1 MKTVIQ
7 DTADV
12 YFKRKSDGKLVFT
25 AEAQTASFS
34 QAISEEKLRGGIG
47 NKPLYILKSE
57 KEINLTVKNAFFD
70 LEWLAMTQ
78 GETIQEETKVKVFD
92 REHGL
97 IVDDT
102 NKVTLKGKP
111 VSDVTFYNK
120 KGLTYKIA
128 VSTDGT
134 YTIPTAFAAAKD
146 KLTAVYQIEK
156 VGRRLAIKASK
167 FSERYEVEYR
177 TIAYNPDTEEVYSDI
192 YIQFPNVSPSGEFEM
207 SLENGNSLA
216 PGMKFEALADTDTD
230 EMAVV
235 IEASRDENTAAPVED
250 TTGSTQ
256 SSDLGGTTE

>member
-12 YFKRKSDGKLVFT
+12 YFRRKSDGQLVFT

-34 QAISEEKLRGGIG
+34 QTISEEKLRGGIG

-57 KEINLTVKNAFFD
+57 KEINLTVKNAYFD

-78 GETIQEETKVKVFD
+78 GETIEEEAKVQVFD

-97 IVDDT
+97 IVDDK
-102 NKVTLKGKP
+102 NAVTLKGKP
-111 VSDVTFYNK
+111 VSDVTFFNK
-120 KGLTYKIA
+120 RGVTYKTP
-128 VSTDGT
+128 VSTDGS
-134 YTIPTAFAAAKD
+134 YLIPTGFAGTKE
-146 KLTAVYQIEK
+146 KLTAVYQINK
-156 VGRRLAIKASK
+156 IGRRLPIKASK

-207 SLENGNSLA
+207 SLENGNALA
-216 PGMKFEALADTDTD
+216 PEIKFEALADTDTD

-235 IEASRDENTAAPVED
+235 IEASREINFVKDPDPGSD
-250 TTGSTQ
+250 TETQ
-256 SSDLGGTTE
+256 TKSVDVGN